1 MFDKVNLSA
10 GVFHFKWGADSDWRL
25 GKEDSVSTARTQLH
39 HAVSG
44 RPDADSFHRELIRY
58 FSIFISQVNA
68 WDSSAASHIFS
79 SKRSLLWITS
89 LCSSLKVI
97 SGVQVVETPV
107 IMHSF
112 CIARC
117 PYAHLLVCCFFS
129 VCWDCPRFY
138 TNYVQNQLL
147 CLHHCEGEFGFVF
160 LLCLI
165 YASGLVCF
173 APWKCLLQL
182 GYLFRFNFPHL
193 ASIHHKADGY
203 QHKSFLNLLLIQ
215 LCAGA
220 SLVWFEIWLCCVLP
234 VGAGELVCHSAFPGS
249 LLAGLHKY
257 YGYVDFCFS
266 IASWT

>member
-25 GKEDSVSTARTQLH
+25 GKEDSVSTAWTQLH

-68 WDSSAASHIFS
+68 WDSSAASHIFC

-117 PYAHLLVCCFFS
+117 PYAQLLVCCFF
-129 VCWDCPRFY
+129 
-138 TNYVQNQLL
+138 
-147 CLHHCEGEFGFVF
+147 
-160 LLCLI
+160 
-165 YASGLVCF
+165 
-173 APWKCLLQL
+173 
-182 GYLFRFNFPHL
+182 
-193 ASIHHKADGY
+193 
-203 QHKSFLNLLLIQ
+203 
-215 LCAGA
+215 LCAEILPVFTQIMYKTNCCVCITA
-220 SLVWFEIWLCCVLP
+220 RVNSDLCFYYVWFMHLVWCVLP
-234 VGAGELVCHSAFPGS
+234 LESVSYSLGICFDLIFPTWHQFITKQMGINTNHS
-249 LLAGLHKY
+249 
-257 YGYVDFCFS
+257 
-266 IASWT
+266 